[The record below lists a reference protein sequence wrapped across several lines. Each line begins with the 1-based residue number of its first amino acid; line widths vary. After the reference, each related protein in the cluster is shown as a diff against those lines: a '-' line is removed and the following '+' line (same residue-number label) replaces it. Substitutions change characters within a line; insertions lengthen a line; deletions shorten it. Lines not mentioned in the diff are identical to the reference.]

1 MRCLTQVHLPGS
13 AFMLDPSPGTSQPSM
28 PLEEAQYLPG
38 QEQEDKAGAGGT
50 PH

>member
-1 MRCLTQVHLPGS
+1 
-13 AFMLDPSPGTSQPSM
+13 M

-50 PH
+50 PHWLKSLLDITVPAEQPAVM